1 MGKTKK
7 APLSKTKTA
16 SQKKPPVKKSPVKK
30 EPAKT
35 EIETP
40 KQSGNLV
47 TIAELSKRTGV
58 GIRMLRHHQQ
68 QGIIEP
74 EVVSKGKE
82 SLYNFANCLAKLFA
96 HYRDLVNNKSSG
108 SKELNEEKLRQ
119 ITAKRTLEEIKVQR
133 IRGELHHAE
142 DIQRIIGAMFSRTR
156 SGFDSLP
163 LGVAPTLVNMQD
175 AAKIA
180 EKIRIRK
187 DKILHEITNFDFDAF
202 MKTEANY
209 VSQLITEDE
218 EDAEQD

>member
-1 MGKTKK
+1 MGIKKEPQKTTKK
-7 APLSKTKTA
+7 TT
-16 SQKKPPVKKSPVKK
+16 QKKSPAKKSPVKK

-35 EIETP
+35 ECAAP
-40 KQSGNLV
+40 KLSGNLV

-108 SKELNEEKLRQ
+108 SRELNDEKLRQ

-133 IRGELHHAE
+133 IRGELHHTE

-163 LGVAPTLVNMQD
+163 LGIAPSLVNMSD
-175 AAKIA
+175 AVKIA

-187 DKILHEITNFDFDAF
+187 DKILHEITTFDFDTF
-202 MKTEANY
+202 MKTEASY

>member
-1 MGKTKK
+1 MEKTKEPLKKSK
-7 APLSKTKTA
+7 AV
-16 SQKKPPVKKSPVKK
+16 SQKKPKVKKSSVKK

-35 EIETP
+35 ETESP
-40 KQSGNLV
+40 KFSSDLV

-82 SLYNFANCLAKLFA
+82 SLYSFAKCLAKLFG

-108 SKELNEEKLRQ
+108 SKELNDEKLRQ

-133 IRGELHHAE
+133 IRGELHHTE
-142 DIQRIIGAMFSRTR
+142 DIQKIIGAMFSRTR

-163 LGVAPTLVNMQD
+163 LGVAPSLVDMSD
-175 AAKIA
+175 AVKIA

-187 DKILHEITNFDFDAF
+187 DKILYEITNFDFDAF
-202 MKTEANY
+202 MKTEASY
-209 VSQLITEDE
+209 VSKLMTEDE
-218 EDAEQD
+218 EDAGQD